1 MAFDKIKNFFNPGDD
16 TDNIEE
22 DDYVAYSALEE
33 DEVNDDKITQFR
45 PRFFSGNDNSKKTE
59 TNSSSLREVK
69 IFMNQRVIL
78 KLQTL

>member
-69 IFMNQRVIL
+69 ILMNQRVIL